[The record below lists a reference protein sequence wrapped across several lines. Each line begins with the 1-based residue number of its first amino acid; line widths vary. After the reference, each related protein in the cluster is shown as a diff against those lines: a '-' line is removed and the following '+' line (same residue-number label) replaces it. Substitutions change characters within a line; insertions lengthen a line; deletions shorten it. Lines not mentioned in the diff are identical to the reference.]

1 MTNLNIYQTHLYPFT
16 ADAAASYA
24 EYRSELEIERKDNIR
39 KLVGSPLA
47 ILKTLSPQVRK
58 RVEALRNLQ
67 GQPVALKALL
77 SEEKAVL
84 KAGYEKVLESLHT
97 KSDRDGLKALFSKE
111 KAVLEAKYEKLH
123 GSLNSKRYEIVNG
136 VVEVKGDN
144 MGTGDEKG
152 VPNFW
157 LTALKSYAKY
167 EEEIYISKRDE
178 EALKFLKDIKWC
190 RVDHPKDLS
199 QKGKYGYGRRR
210 NMKSKCDVIFSAS
223 IHSSIIR
230 NKIISQAV
238 LWFTGEA
245 KHDEDGNDYDDED
258 DDDDYAYDYDYEDD
272 NNDDDNGYDYNYDD
286 VDNNDDE
293 YAEYYDGE
301 DEEEE
306 EKPEKKFQVQHRSP
320 VTRGIGVAAAAATGG
335 TATTAVPG
343 GVANQFKPTS
353 LYIGDLN
360 INVTDTQ
367 LYQLFN
373 QAGQVISVRIC
384 REFSTRRSLGYG
396 FVNYSNPQDAARAM
410 EMLDFTP
417 VNGKSIRV
425 KRSHRD
431 PNSPKN
437 RTANLFIRNLDKSI
451 DIEALHD
458 TFSSFGH
465 IPSCKIVTDSNGQSK
480 GYGFVQFDNDESAQS
495 AIDKLNGMLINGKQV
510 YVAHALR
517 KEQCMCKGNYSN
529 PQDAARAMEML
540 DSTPVNGKSIRV
552 KRSHRD
558 PNSPKNRTANLF
570 IRNLDKSIEIESL
583 DDTFSSFGYIPSCKI
598 VTDSNCQSKGYG
610 FVQFDNDESAQS
622 AIDKLNGMLINGK
635 QVYVAH
641 ALRKEKCMCKGNYSN
656 PQDAARAMEML
667 DSTPVNGKS
676 IRVKRSHRDPNSPK
690 NRTANLFI
698 RNLDKSIEIE
708 ALHDTFSCFGYIPSC
723 KIVTDSNGQSK
734 GYGFVQFD
742 NDESAQSAIDKLNGM
757 LINGK
762 QVYVA
767 HALCKEKSGR
777 GTSWG
782 RSMEW

>member
-24 EYRSELEIERKDNIR
+24 EYRSELEIERKDYIW
-39 KLVGSPLA
+39 KFVGCPLA

-97 KSDRDGLKALFSKE
+97 KSERDGLKALFLKE

-123 GSLNSKRYEIVNG
+123 GSLNLKRYEIVNG
-136 VVEVKGDN
+136 VVDVKGDN

-190 RVDHPKDLS
+190 RVDHPKGFKFDFFFDTNPFFKNSVLT
-199 QKGKYGYGRRR
+199 KTCHKRVNMAMAEDITWTDIEWFPGKCLT
-210 NMKSKCDVIFSAS
+210 KKIVKCNPNKRLISAKPMIRTVNCQSFFSFFKQPPVQELPYHMQVDYEDYE
-223 IHSSIIR
+223 IGSIIR

-245 KHDEDGNDYDDED
+245 KHDEDGNDYDDDDDD
-258 DDDDYAYDYDYEDD
+258 DDDDYAYDNDYEDD
-272 NNDDDNGYDYNYDD
+272 NNDDDNGYDYDYDD
-286 VDNNDDE
+286 VDDNDDE

-301 DEEEE
+301 E
-306 EKPEKKFQVQHRSP
+306 EKPEKKIQVQHRSP

-335 TATTAVPG
+335 TATTAFPG

-353 LYIGDLN
+353 LYIGDLD

-384 REFSTRRSLGYG
+384 RDFSTRRSLGYG

-465 IPSCKIVTDSNGQSK
+465 IPSCKIVTDSNG
-480 GYGFVQFDNDESAQS
+480 
-495 AIDKLNGMLINGKQV
+495 
-510 YVAHALR
+510 R
-517 KEQCMCKGNYSN
+517 
-529 PQDAARAMEML
+529 
-540 DSTPVNGKSIRV
+540 
-552 KRSHRD
+552 
-558 PNSPKNRTANLF
+558 
-570 IRNLDKSIEIESL
+570 
-583 DDTFSSFGYIPSCKI
+583 
-598 VTDSNCQSKGYG
+598 SKGYG

-641 ALRKEKCMCKGNYSN
+641 ALRKEKCLCKGNYSN

-676 IRVKRSHRDPNSPK
+676 IRVKHSHRDPNSPK

-708 ALHDTFSCFGYIPSC
+708 ALHDTFSSFGYIPSC